1 MDWKDQLRAQLEAD
15 GERAVRDR
23 LNRGEWISFHGNDGN
38 ESQQVV
44 RQWLREKDNQRERRE
59 QKTFNFVRWTFWVAL
74 AAFLAAIVGV
84 IATVLHK

>member
-15 GERAVRDR
+15 GGRAVRDR
-23 LNRGEWISFHGNDGN
+23 LNRGEWLSFHGNEG
-38 ESQQVV
+38 QQVV
-44 RQWLREKDNQRERRE
+44 RQWLRDKDNQRERRE

-74 AAFLAAIVGV
+74 AALVAAIVGV